1 MSTIFKE
8 QLESIIRDYDSATE
22 NAKHEDTS
30 DVLNLTEVSD
40 LRARCVAAIERAS
53 GSNSTYRRL
62 INDIGAKEDSCWNY
76 LRGEIGVAK
85 ALLSDINNNYMQSF
99 EEILHSDLFGSF
111 LEMAMHLLDNGYK
124 DASAV
129 LAGSSLE
136 IHIKHLCM
144 KNIVNTLRN
153 GKPIKTET
161 LNSELKKKG
170 VYTNL
175 DQKNITAW
183 LDLRNNAAHG
193 NYNGYTKEQVRLLIS
208 SVQDFITRYPA

>member
-8 QLESIIRDYDSATE
+8 QLESVIKDYDSTTQ
-22 NAKHEDTS
+22 NASYEDAS
-30 DVLNLTEVSD
+30 DKLDITEVSD
-40 LRARCVAAIERAS
+40 LRTRCIAAIERAS
-53 GSNSTYRRL
+53 GSNSTYRKR
-62 INDIGAKEDSCWNY
+62 INENTIDKYNDWHY
-76 LRGEIGVAK
+76 LRKEIGVAK

-99 EEILHSDLFGSF
+99 EEILHSDMFGNF
-111 LEMAMHLLDNGYK
+111 LEMAAHLLENGYK
-124 DASAV
+124 DPAAV

-144 KNIVNTLRN
+144 KNNVNTLRN

-161 LNSELKKKG
+161 LNSELKKEG
-170 VYTNL
+170 VYTNM
-175 DQKNITAW
+175 DQKSITAW

-193 NYNGYTKEQVRLLIS
+193 NYNEYSKEQVRLLIS

>member
-8 QLESIIRDYDSATE
+8 QLESVIRDYDSAIK
-22 NAKHEDTS
+22 NASYDDAS
-30 DVLNLTEVSD
+30 DVLDSTEVSN
-40 LRARCVAAIERAS
+40 LRTQCIAAIERAS
-53 GSNSTYRRL
+53 GSNSTYRRRINEISISK
-62 INDIGAKEDSCWNY
+62 INDYYY
-76 LRGEIGVAK
+76 LKKEIGVAK

-99 EEILHSDLFGSF
+99 EEILHSDMFGNF
-111 LEMAMHLLDNGYK
+111 LEMATHLLENGYK
-124 DASAV
+124 DPAAV

-144 KNIVNTLRN
+144 KNNVNTLRN
-153 GKPIKTET
+153 GKPIKTEP
-161 LNSELKKKG
+161 LNSELKKEG

-183 LDLRNNAAHG
+183 LDLRNKAAHG
-193 NYNGYTKEQVRLLIS
+193 NYNEYSEEQVRLLIS